1 MKPYLCAMSGIYI
14 HIPFCKKACTYC
26 DFHFSTTFEKYRTQL
41 IDAICLEIK
50 TRQTYV
56 PSKQINTIYF
66 GGGTPSLL
74 NNEELSKILNQIH
87 TVFTVNSS
95 AEITLEANPD
105 DINEQKLNEW
115 QSHGINRLSIGV
127 QSFRESDLRWMN
139 RAHKIEDA
147 HNALRSAKNKGFELS
162 LDLMYGIPNL
172 SKSEWIKNIESALD
186 YHPEH
191 ISAYC
196 LTVEENT
203 ALYKQVKTGKVALST
218 NEEEAEQFSILQ
230 HTLIKYGYEHYEI
243 SNFAKN
249 QKYAKHNSNY
259 WLGQPYLGLGPSAHS
274 YNVNSRSW
282 NIKNNSRYIQK
293 INNNESVTE
302 TEVLSQTDIFN
313 ESLLIGLRTK
323 WGVNLTQLQEELVI
337 RSEFQAQ
344 LNNILSEN
352 KAYISENH
360 LILTNEGKAYADA
373 IAAQLFIID

>member
-1 MKPYLCAMSGIYI
+1 MSGIYI

-373 IAAQLFIID
+373 IAAQLFIVD

>member
-1 MKPYLCAMSGIYI
+1 MSGIYI

>member
-1 MKPYLCAMSGIYI
+1 MSGIYI

-41 IDAICLEIK
+41 IDAICIEIK

-56 PSKQINTIYF
+56 PSKHINTIYF

-74 NNEELSKILNQIH
+74 NNKELSKILNQIH
-87 TVFTVNSS
+87 SVFTVNSS

-105 DINEQKLNEW
+105 DINEQKLNVW

-139 RAHKIEDA
+139 RAHKLEDA
-147 HNALRSAKNKGFELS
+147 HNALRPAKHKGFELS
-162 LDLMYGIPNL
+162 LDLMYGLPNL

-259 WLGQPYLGLGPSAHS
+259 WLGQPYLGVGPSAHS

-344 LNNILSEN
+344 LNNILGEN

-373 IAAQLFIID
+373 IAAQLFIVD

>member
-1 MKPYLCAMSGIYI
+1 MSGIYI

-41 IDAICLEIK
+41 IDAICIEIK

-344 LNNILSEN
+344 LNNILGEN

-373 IAAQLFIID
+373 IAAQLFIVD

>member
-373 IAAQLFIID
+373 IAAQLFIVD

>member
-1 MKPYLCAMSGIYI
+1 MSGIYI

-56 PSKQINTIYF
+56 PSKHINTIYF

-74 NNEELSKILNQIH
+74 NNEELSKILNQIN
-87 TVFTVNSS
+87 TIFTVDCN

-139 RAHKIEDA
+139 RAHKLEDA

-162 LDLMYGIPNL
+162 LDLMYGLPNL
-172 SKSEWIKNIESALD
+172 SKSEWIQNIESALN

-203 ALYKQVKTGKVALST
+203 ALYKQVKTGRIALST

-230 HTLIKYGYEHYEI
+230 YTLIKNGYEHYEI
-243 SNFAKN
+243 SNFTKN

-259 WLGQPYLGLGPSAHS
+259 WLGQPYLGVGPSAHS

-293 INNNESVTE
+293 ITNNESVTE

-323 WGVNLTQLQEELVI
+323 WGVNLTQLQKDLVI

-373 IAAQLFIID
+373 IAAQLFIVD

>member
-1 MKPYLCAMSGIYI
+1 LKPYLCAMSGIYI

>member
-1 MKPYLCAMSGIYI
+1 MSGIYI

-56 PSKQINTIYF
+56 PSKHINTIYF

-74 NNEELSKILNQIH
+74 NNEELSKILNQIN
-87 TVFTVNSS
+87 TIFTVDCN

-139 RAHKIEDA
+139 RAHKLEDA

-162 LDLMYGIPNL
+162 LDLMYGLPNL
-172 SKSEWIKNIESALD
+172 SKSEWIQNIESALN

-203 ALYKQVKTGKVALST
+203 ALYKQVKTGRIALST

-230 HTLIKYGYEHYEI
+230 YTLIKNGYEHYEI

-259 WLGQPYLGLGPSAHS
+259 WLGQPYLGVGPSAHS
-274 YNVNSRSW
+274 YNVKSRSW

-323 WGVNLTQLQEELVI
+323 WGVNLTQLQKDLVI

-373 IAAQLFIID
+373 IAAQLFIVD